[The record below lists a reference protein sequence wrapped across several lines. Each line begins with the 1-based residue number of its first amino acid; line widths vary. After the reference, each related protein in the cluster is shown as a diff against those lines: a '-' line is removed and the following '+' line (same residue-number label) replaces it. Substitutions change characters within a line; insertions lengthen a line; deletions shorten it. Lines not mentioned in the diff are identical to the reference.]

1 MKILHQKI
9 TNMNLSKIQEIFNAY
24 AVMVD
29 PTSEQSEIAAQR
41 LETCNSC
48 PFVMEIPIRICG
60 QCGCVLRAKAFS
72 KDKTACPENKWEI

>member
-1 MKILHQKI
+1 MK
-9 TNMNLSKIQEIFNAY
+9 LSKIQEIFNAY
-24 AVMVD
+24 RVMVD
-29 PTSEQSEIAAQR
+29 PTLEQSTIAAQR

-48 PFVMEIPIRICG
+48 PFITETGDIFGKIKICG

>member
-1 MKILHQKI
+1 MKI
-9 TNMNLSKIQEIFNAY
+9 SKIKEIFNAY
-24 AVMVD
+24 SVMVD
-29 PTSEQSEIAAQR
+29 PTAEQSEIAAQR

-48 PFVMEIPIRICG
+48 PFVTEMQALIGTIRICG

>member
-1 MKILHQKI
+1 MKI
-9 TNMNLSKIQEIFNAY
+9 SKVKEIFNAY
-24 AVMVD
+24 KVMID
-29 PTSEQSEIAAQR
+29 PTVEQAEIAAKR

-48 PFVMEIPIRICG
+48 EFLTEMPDIIGNIRICG